1 MNSNIKSNHQLSIKN
16 AVIWSAKYVCII
28 LFTEIISIAI
38 VRKYNTTLE
47 PFINFLLF
55 LLLGISFFIVLRNQT
70 SFKIDFFYHA
80 TASNILISLACA
92 FLLYFLLDKGID
104 PILENSFPQ
113 SEFDYQNT
121 IKSLLKT
128 PYLSF
133 LHVCIAAP
141 IIEELLMRG
150 FILGGLQKKYGV
162 LTGLFVSSLLFAV
175 LHFNMVQ
182 TFSALFCGVIIGL
195 LYLKTGS
202 LFCCILTHSTYN
214 MISYLLIIL
223 DRY

>member
-16 AVIWSAKYVCII
+16 AVIWSVKYISII
-28 LFTEIISIAI
+28 IFTEIISIAI

-47 PFINFLLF
+47 PYINFLLF
-55 LLLGISFFIVLRNQT
+55 LLLGISFFIVLQHQT
-70 SFKIDFFYHA
+70 QFKIDFFYHT
-80 TASNILISLACA
+80 TAGKILLSLVCA
-92 FLLYFLLDKGID
+92 ILLYFLLDKGID
-104 PILENSFPQ
+104 PILENRFPQ
-113 SEFDYQNT
+113 SESDYQDT

-133 LHVCIAAP
+133 LHVCIAAS
-141 IIEELLMRG
+141 IMEELLMRG

-162 LTGLFVSSLLFAV
+162 LTALFVSSLLFAV

-182 TFSALFCGVIIGL
+182 TLSALFCGVILGL
-195 LYLKTGS
+195 LYVKTGS

-214 MISYLLIIL
+214 IISYLLIIL
-223 DRY
+223 DRF

>member
-1 MNSNIKSNHQLSIKN
+1 MNSNIKSYHQLSIKN
-16 AVIWSAKYVCII
+16 SVIWSAKYVCVI
-28 LFTEIISIAI
+28 LFTEIINIAI

-47 PFINFLLF
+47 PYINFLLY

-70 SFKIDFFYHA
+70 SFKIDFFYHT
-80 TASNILISLACA
+80 TAKNILLSLVCA
-92 FLLYFLLDKGID
+92 ILLYFFLDKGID
-104 PILENSFPQ
+104 PILENYFPQ
-113 SEFDYQNT
+113 SESDYQDA
-121 IKSLLKT
+121 IRSLVKT

-141 IIEELLMRG
+141 IIEEFLMRG

-162 LTGLFVSSLLFAV
+162 LTALCVSSILFAI

-182 TFSALFCGVIIGL
+182 TLSALFCGVILGL

-214 MISYLLIIL
+214 MISYLLDIL
-223 DRY
+223 DMY